1 MGGGWGGFCLPTKL
15 RAAAEADLGPSSV
28 LIPAS
33 RPIFLARN
41 SESSSKTLNPAHP
54 AFQARQ
60 DGVLGHPLEQLPEPR
75 GERSWESAVGCP
87 GRPGNH
93 PSPTLS
99 GLFHQAAGS
108 LLYQRK
114 SGNTPLPQG
123 ALSLKGQQISK
134 PLTWAHEG
142 THVHT
147 HTSTCEHTR
156 AQAAAVA
163 TLAWPL
169 LNQVPRQ

>member
-1 MGGGWGGFCLPTKL
+1 MGGFCLPTKL
-15 RAAAEADLGPSSV
+15 RAAAEADLGSSSI

-33 RPIFLARN
+33 RSIFLVRN
-41 SESSSKTLNPAHP
+41 SESSAKTLNPAHP

-60 DGVLGHPLEQLPEPR
+60 DGVRGHPLDPEER
-75 GERSWESAVGCP
+75 GP
-87 GRPGNH
+87 GRAQCDAQEGLGPH

-108 LLYQRK
+108 LLCQRK

-142 THVHT
+142 THVCT
-147 HTSTCEHTR
+147 HTSTCEHIR